1 MGDAILVIMIQRVCE
16 MREKVPFCLLYLYLM
31 RFFFHACNACIHF
44 FIITLKGV
52 LMDGTAKAHQGEYG
66 VQPGVL
72 VEVPQVTTLLGAF
85 SEYCGGYAL
94 MSTNDHGLR
103 VALSKREDNTVKVFN
118 ASKGERKK
126 FQLSALKE
134 RKEDKW
140 ASIVKAVCQVLLSAE
155 IPISGFDMTF
165 KGQSAVADAPSITA
179 AIVSGM
185 IFGLNSLY
193 SLFCD
198 LESYDYHSY
207 EYPFVSESGIGSY
220 FIDCALPEDELSSEV
235 EIFREQCIK
244 AAKLTK
250 EAIGAGEKLKGL
262 TERGIRHLHL
272 PLAEDLKRTISF
284 VVEDSAFACKGLD
297 AINAK
302 DATAFG
308 KIFTAEQR
316 NISELADLTSPE
328 VDWLVKRGIEA
339 SGVKGVTEISVG
351 ISGTL
356 VALIE
361 KDAVDQYRAQLEE
374 YERIFGFH
382 PIMREYVPSGGLRE
396 ISEDEYSSL

>member
-1 MGDAILVIMIQRVCE
+1 
-16 MREKVPFCLLYLYLM
+16 
-31 RFFFHACNACIHF
+31 
-44 FIITLKGV
+44 
-52 LMDGTAKAHQGEYG
+52 MDGTAKAHQGEYG

-85 SEYCGGYAL
+85 AEYCGGYAL

-103 VALSKREDNTVKVFN
+103 VAISKRDDNTVRVFN
-118 ASKGERKK
+118 ATKGERKK

-140 ASIVKAVCQVLLSAE
+140 ASIVKAVCQVLISAE

-165 KGQSAVADAPSITA
+165 KGQSASADAPSITA

-185 IFGLNSLY
+185 IYGLNSLD
-193 SLFCD
+193 SLGLDANTMMRLSFGANRYISKYGSRLRDLITLFTAVPGRIIFFD
-198 LESYDYHSY
+198 LESYDYDSY
-207 EYPFVSESGIGSY
+207 SYPFTSGSGIGSY
-220 FIDCALPEDELSSEV
+220 FIDCSLPEDELSAEV
-235 EIFREQCIK
+235 EIFRDNCTK

-250 EAIGAGEKLKGL
+250 EALSYGEKLKGL

-272 PLAEDLKRTISF
+272 PLSEDMKRTISF
-284 VVEDSAFACKGLD
+284 VVEDSAFARKGLD
-297 AINAK
+297 AIKAK

-339 SGVKGVTEISVG
+339 AGVKGITEISVG

-361 KDAVDQYRAQLEE
+361 KDAVEQYRAQLEE

-382 PIMREYVPSGGLRE
+382 PIMREYVPSSGLR
-396 ISEDEYSSL
+396 IIDADEYSSL

>member
-1 MGDAILVIMIQRVCE
+1 
-16 MREKVPFCLLYLYLM
+16 
-31 RFFFHACNACIHF
+31 
-44 FIITLKGV
+44 
-52 LMDGTAKAHQGEYG
+52 MDGTAKAHQGEYG

-103 VALSKREDNTVKVFN
+103 VAISKRDDNTVRVFN
-118 ASKGERKK
+118 ATKGERKK

-155 IPISGFDMTF
+155 LPISGFDMTF
-165 KGQSAVADAPSITA
+165 KGQSASADAPSITA

-185 IFGLNSLY
+185 IYGLDSLY
-193 SLFCD
+193 SLSLDANTMMRLSFGANRYTSKYGSRLRDLITLFTAEPGKIIFFD
-198 LESYDYHSY
+198 LESYAYDAYD
-207 EYPFVSESGIGSY
+207 YPFISENGIGSY

-235 EIFREQCIK
+235 EIFRDSCVK
-244 AAKLTK
+244 AAKQTK
-250 EAIGAGEKLKGL
+250 DALPFGEKLKGL

-272 PLAEDLKRTISF
+272 PLAEDMKRTISF
-284 VVEDSAFACKGLD
+284 VVEDSAFARKGLD
-297 AINAK
+297 AIKSK
-302 DATAFG
+302 DAMAFG

-316 NISELADLTSPE
+316 NISELANLTSPE

-339 SGVKGVTEISVG
+339 AGVKGITEISVG
-351 ISGTL
+351 ITGTL

-361 KDAVDQYRAQLEE
+361 KDAVEQYRSQLEE

-382 PIMREYVPSGGLRE
+382 PIMREYVPSAGLRI